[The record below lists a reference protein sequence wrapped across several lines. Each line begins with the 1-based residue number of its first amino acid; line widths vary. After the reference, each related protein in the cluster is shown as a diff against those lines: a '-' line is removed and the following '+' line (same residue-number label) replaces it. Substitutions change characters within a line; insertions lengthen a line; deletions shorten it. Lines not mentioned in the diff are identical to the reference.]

1 MKMRLKDGKTKVL
14 TLSYDDGVVQD
25 IRLVEIMDKY
35 GIKID
40 DNIVEN
46 IIRNGTAN
54 IDAEYLKCITDTA
67 VKYVADI
74 FNALNRYEYNPKLM
88 HLYIIGGGGCLIKN
102 FGIYEKDKV
111 TIIDDICAAAK
122 GYEYLALATLRKR
135 G

>member
-1 MKMRLKDGKTKVL
+1 MSQEIRKFVVRFNLANPLHQKAWSFLQTMDREKFKSTTNL
-14 TLSYDDGVVQD
+14 TAVA
-25 IRLVEIMDKY
+25 I
-35 GIKID
+35 
-40 DNIVEN
+40 
-46 IIRNGTAN
+46 T
-54 IDAEYLKCITDTA
+54 EYLKCITDTA

-102 FGIYEKDKV
+102 FGVYEKDKV